1 MVSAIGETFD
11 GLAAAKEEV
20 RRAWVADRPMALAFG
35 QFKNRT
41 ALSDRNDIFDQFG
54 FGLEFRLIRM
64 QRSKS
69 RVAANARPRNSHER
83 AMRPRLALAWH
94 RGRWALG
101 APGQTEPM
109 HLSDHRI
116 AGNTAKLRRNLGSRQ
131 SIAPELLEE
140 FHAIVCPVHGSTVL
154 GTRAAAR
161 QNPNPP
167 AGQPKAA
174 VGDALPQKQK
184 TRTRCRTVRQRTLL
198 YGVTRVQESPPGV
211 VHTFDPCEGLN
222 GPVIHNRWK
231 EPRCLA
237 PSALQSL
244 RRARARVVDRSLA
257 RNTLYLV
264 PPREAAHFVLPPKT
278 YPPPQARKSWGCRPI
293 IKTERR
299 REFSPVTNLC
309 ASRPSL

>member
-1 MVSAIGETFD
+1 MVSAIGQTFD

-69 RVAANARPRNSHER
+69 RVDANARPRNSHER

-140 FHAIVCPVHGSTVL
+140 FHAIVCPVHGSTVPWHPSSRPAESQPSRR
-154 GTRAAAR
+154 TAQSRRRRRVAAKTENPHEMSYRASKNATIWRDSRAR
-161 QNPNPP
+161 V
-167 AGQPKAA
+167 A
-174 VGDALPQKQK
+174 
-184 TRTRCRTVRQRTLL
+184 TRCR
-198 YGVTRVQESPPGV
+198 P
-211 VHTFDPCEGLN
+211 HF
-222 GPVIHNRWK
+222 
-231 EPRCLA
+231 
-237 PSALQSL
+237 
-244 RRARARVVDRSLA
+244 RSL
-257 RNTLYLV
+257 
-264 PPREAAHFVLPPKT
+264 
-278 YPPPQARKSWGCRPI
+278 
-293 IKTERR
+293 
-299 REFSPVTNLC
+299 
-309 ASRPSL
+309 